1 MGKPG
6 VLMFFRE
13 KPTRLHLV
21 RHGEVDEAYHEVFG
35 GQIDMEL
42 SLNGHEQAK
51 RLAKF
56 LGDRHFDHIYR
67 SPMVRVR
74 QTAKPLLD
82 ELGREAEVIDDLREV
97 DFGVWTGYRWH
108 EIQEKFGV
116 GAEDWLVRLEND
128 DVAEAESMD
137 GYRSRIQGSLERVMA
152 EGAGQ
157 DVLVLCHGGVIRMLL
172 SLLLD
177 EPFSKMDRYEVDF
190 ASLTVIEHRPN
201 RVEIKLHNFAPW
213 LWLGDKGEV

>member
-1 MGKPG
+1 
-6 VLMFFRE
+6 MFCRE

-42 SLNGHEQAK
+42 SPNGHEQAK

-56 LGDRHFDHIYR
+56 LADRHFDRIYR

-74 QTAKPLLD
+74 QTAEPLLD
-82 ELGREAEVIDDLREV
+82 ALGREAEVIDDLREV
-97 DFGVWTGYRWH
+97 DFGVWTGYKWQ
-108 EIQEKFGV
+108 EIREKFDAD
-116 GAEDWLVRLEND
+116 AEDWLLHLENND
-128 DVAEAESMD
+128 IAEAESMD
-137 GYRSRIQGSLERVMA
+137 GYRSRIQGSLERMME

-157 DVLVLCHGGVIRMLL
+157 DLLVLCHGGVIRMLL
-172 SLLLD
+172 SLLF
-177 EPFSKMDRYEVDF
+177 EESFSKMDRYEVDF
-190 ASLTVIEHRPN
+190 ASLTVIEHRTS

-213 LWLGDKGEV
+213 LWLGENWRI

>member
-1 MGKPG
+1 MYC
-6 VLMFFRE
+6 RE

-21 RHGEVDEAYHEVFG
+21 RHAEVDEAYHEVFG

-42 SLNGHEQAK
+42 SSLGHEQAK

-56 LGDRHFDHIYR
+56 LGGRTFDHIYI

-74 QTAKPLLD
+74 QTAEPLLD
-82 ELGREAEVIDDLREV
+82 ALGREAQVVDDLREV
-97 DFGVWTGYRWH
+97 DFGVWTGHKWH

-116 GAEDWLVRLEND
+116 DAEDWLLHLENG

-137 GYRSRIQGSLERVMA
+137 GYQSRIRGSLERMMG
-152 EGAGQ
+152 EGAEQ

-177 EPFSKMDRYEVDF
+177 EPFSKMDRFEVDF
-190 ASLTVIEHRPN
+190 ASLTVIEHRSS
-201 RVEIKLHNFAPW
+201 RTEIKLHNFSPW
-213 LWLGDKGEV
+213 LWLGDDGGI

>member
-1 MGKPG
+1 
-6 VLMFFRE
+6 MFCRE

-42 SLNGHEQAK
+42 SPNGHEQAK

-82 ELGREAEVIDDLREV
+82 ALDREAEVIDDLREV
-97 DFGVWTGYRWH
+97 DFGVWTGYKWH

-116 GAEDWLVRLEND
+116 DAEDWLVLLPPEELTPC
-128 DVAEAESMD
+128 DVHVPRDISAAAFFIVAAVLTPTGD
-137 GYRSRIQGSLERVMA
+137 PATLTLMA
-152 EGAGQ
+152 APMIALYGLSIIIAW
-157 DVLVLCHGGVIRMLL
+157 LVSPKRNPTEEQM
-172 SLLLD
+172 
-177 EPFSKMDRYEVDF
+177 
-190 ASLTVIEHRPN
+190 
-201 RVEIKLHNFAPW
+201 
-213 LWLGDKGEV
+213 

>member
-1 MGKPG
+1 MYC
-6 VLMFFRE
+6 RE

-42 SLNGHEQAK
+42 SPLGHEQAR

-56 LGDRHFDHIYR
+56 LGDRHFDRIYR
-67 SPMVRVR
+67 SPMVRVQ

-82 ELGREAEVIDDLREV
+82 ALGREAEVIDDLREV
-97 DFGVWTGYRWH
+97 DFGVWTGHKWH
-108 EIQEKFGV
+108 EIQEKFGLD
-116 GAEDWLVRLEND
+116 AEDWLVHLENG
-128 DVAEAESMD
+128 DVAEAEPMVEC
-137 GYRSRIQGSLERVMA
+137 RSRIRGSLEQMMD

-177 EPFSKMDRYEVDF
+177 EPFSKMDRFEVDF
-190 ASLTVIEHRPN
+190 ASLTVIEHRSN

-213 LWLGDKGEV
+213 LWLGTNGEV

>member
-1 MGKPG
+1 MYS
-6 VLMFFRE
+6 RE
-13 KPTRLHLV
+13 KATRLHLV
-21 RHGEVDEAYHEVFG
+21 RHAEVDEAYHEVFG

-42 SLNGHEQAK
+42 SPVGHEQAK
-51 RLAKF
+51 GLAKF
-56 LGDRHFDHIYR
+56 LNGRTFERIYR

-82 ELGREAEVIDDLREV
+82 ALGREAQVIEDLREV
-97 DFGVWTGYRWH
+97 DFGVWTGHKWH

-116 GAEDWLVRLEND
+116 DAEDWLVHLENGA
-128 DVAEAESMD
+128 VAEAEPMD
-137 GYRSRIQGSLERVMA
+137 GYQSRIRGSLERMMD

-172 SLLLD
+172 ALLLD
-177 EPFSKMDRYEVDF
+177 EPFSKMDRFEVDF
-190 ASLTVIEHRPN
+190 ASLTVIEHRSN

-213 LWLGDKGEV
+213 LWLGENGEA

>member
-1 MGKPG
+1 MYC
-6 VLMFFRE
+6 RE

-42 SLNGHEQAK
+42 SPLGHEQAK

-56 LGDRHFDHIYR
+56 LGDRHFDWIYR

-82 ELGREAEVIDDLREV
+82 ALGREAEVIDDLREV
-97 DFGVWTGYRWH
+97 DFGVWTGHKWH

-116 GAEDWLVRLEND
+116 DAEDWLVHLENGE
-128 DVAEAESMD
+128 VAEAEPMAD
-137 GYRSRIQGSLERVMA
+137 YHSRIQSSLDRIMD

-157 DVLVLCHGGVIRMLL
+157 DMLVLCHGGVIRMIL

-177 EPFSKMDRYEVDF
+177 EPFSKMDRFEVDF
-190 ASLTVIEHRPN
+190 ASLTVIEHRSN
-201 RVEIKLHNFAPW
+201 RAEIKLHNFAPW
-213 LWLGDKGEV
+213 LWLGTNGEV

>member
-1 MGKPG
+1 MYC
-6 VLMFFRE
+6 RE

-35 GQIDMEL
+35 GRIDMEL
-42 SLNGHEQAK
+42 SPLGHEQAK
-51 RLAKF
+51 CLAQF
-56 LGDRHFDHIYR
+56 LSGRTFDRIYL
-67 SPMVRVR
+67 SPMIRVQ
-74 QTAKPLLD
+74 QTAKPLLNV
-82 ELGREAEVIDDLREV
+82 LGREAQVVDDLREV
-97 DFGVWTGYRWH
+97 DFGVWTGHKWH
-108 EIQEKFGV
+108 EIQEKFGLD
-116 GAEDWLVRLEND
+116 AEDWLVHLENG

-137 GYRSRIQGSLERVMA
+137 GCRSRIRGSLGQMMN

-177 EPFSKMDRYEVDF
+177 EPFSKMDRFEVDF
-190 ASLTVIEHRPN
+190 ASLTVIEHRSS

-213 LWLGDKGEV
+213 LWLGENDEM

>member
-1 MGKPG
+1 MYC
-6 VLMFFRE
+6 RE

-42 SLNGHEQAK
+42 SPVGHEQAK
-51 RLAKF
+51 GLAKF
-56 LGDRHFDHIYR
+56 LNGRTFDRIYR

-74 QTAKPLLD
+74 QTAKPLLYA
-82 ELGREAEVIDDLREV
+82 LGREAEVIDDLREV
-97 DFGVWTGYRWH
+97 DFGVWTGHKWH

-116 GAEDWLVRLEND
+116 DAEDWLVHLENG
-128 DVAEAESMD
+128 DVAEAEPMVEC
-137 GYRSRIQGSLERVMA
+137 RSRNRGSLEQMMD

-157 DVLVLCHGGVIRMLL
+157 DVRVLCHGGVIRMLL

-177 EPFSKMDRYEVDF
+177 EPFSKMDRFEVDF
-190 ASLTVIEHRPN
+190 ASLTVIEHRSN

-213 LWLGDKGEV
+213 LWLGTKGEV

>member
-1 MGKPG
+1 MYC
-6 VLMFFRE
+6 RE
-13 KPTRLHLV
+13 QPTRLHFV
-21 RHGEVDEAYHEVFG
+21 RHAEVDEAYHEVFG

-42 SLNGHEQAK
+42 SPLGHEQAK
-51 RLAKF
+51 HLAKF
-56 LGDRHFDHIYR
+56 LGGRTFDRIYL
-67 SPMVRVR
+67 SPMIRVQ

-82 ELGREAEVIDDLREV
+82 ALGREAQVIDDLREV
-97 DFGVWTGYRWH
+97 DFGVWTGHKWH
-108 EIQEKFGV
+108 EIQEKFGLD
-116 GAEDWLVRLEND
+116 AEDWLVHLENG

-137 GYRSRIQGSLERVMA
+137 GCRSRIRGSLGQMMN

-177 EPFSKMDRYEVDF
+177 EPFSKMDRFEVDF
-190 ASLTVIEHRPN
+190 ASLSVIEHRSS

-213 LWLGDKGEV
+213 LWLGENGGM

>member
-1 MGKPG
+1 MYC
-6 VLMFFRE
+6 RE

-42 SLNGHEQAK
+42 SPLGHEQAR

-56 LGDRHFDHIYR
+56 LGDRHFDRIYC
-67 SPMVRVR
+67 SPMLRVR

-82 ELGREAEVIDDLREV
+82 ALGREAEVIDDLREV
-97 DFGVWTGYRWH
+97 DFGVWTGHKWH

-116 GAEDWLVRLEND
+116 DAEDWLVHLENGE
-128 DVAEAESMD
+128 VAEAEPMVEC
-137 GYRSRIQGSLERVMA
+137 RSRIRGSLEQMMD

-177 EPFSKMDRYEVDF
+177 EPFSKMDRFEVDF
-190 ASLTVIEHRPN
+190 ASLTVIEHRSN

-213 LWLGDKGEV
+213 LWLGTNGEV

>member
-1 MGKPG
+1 MYC
-6 VLMFFRE
+6 RE

-42 SLNGHEQAK
+42 SPLGHEQAR

-56 LGDRHFDHIYR
+56 LGDRHFDRIYC
-67 SPMVRVR
+67 SPMLRVR

-82 ELGREAEVIDDLREV
+82 ALGREAEVIDDLREV
-97 DFGVWTGYRWH
+97 DFGVWTGHKWH

-116 GAEDWLVRLEND
+116 DAEDWLVHLENG
-128 DVAEAESMD
+128 DVAEAEPMVEC
-137 GYRSRIQGSLERVMA
+137 RSRIRGSLEQMMD

-177 EPFSKMDRYEVDF
+177 EPFSKMDRFEVDF
-190 ASLTVIEHRPN
+190 ASLTVIEHRSN

-213 LWLGDKGEV
+213 LWLGTNGEV